1 MPPESIVLLR
11 PPASLVALVG
21 LPPNQ
26 IWVAVRAVYGLRT
39 APRLWEQSRDEKLA
53 TCEFKVKG
61 VTYSLKQSAL
71 APSVWY
77 IVPQA
82 LRQQKK

>member
-1 MPPESIVLLR
+1 MLSTFCGPKTTWSSVDISTAFLTANMPPESIVLLR
-11 PPASLVALVG
+11 PPASLVTLVN

-53 TCEFKVKG
+53 T
-61 VTYSLKQSAL
+61 
-71 APSVWY
+71 
-77 IVPQA
+77 
-82 LRQQKK
+82 